1 MIDYRKCYSA
11 SKQSGGDIGLE
22 LIHEWDYLTELFGM
36 PERVNMYSGK
46 YSDLEITSDDI
57 AIYIAAYN
65 SMLVSLS
72 LDYFWRYTKREIE
85 LYCDDEVIVGDFT
98 KSEIRFLKSGKVISL
113 QEERDSYQLREL
125 GYFLNLD
132 DEYNNQNTILHAFD
146 VLKIAKGIL

>member
-1 MIDYRKCYSA
+1 MCVF
-11 SKQSGGDIGLE
+11 QSTMCFFL
-22 LIHEWDYLTELFGM
+22 LLT
-36 PERVNMYSGK
+36 V
-46 YSDLEITSDDI
+46 
-57 AIYIAAYN
+57 
-65 SMLVSLS
+65 
-72 LDYFWRYTKREIE
+72 E

-132 DEYNNQNTILHAFD
+132 DEDNNQNTILHAFD